1 MKVGVFFNKDHRVQA
16 EQMLSQLSSLRM
28 IETHGFEVT
37 KNWQQLDGNELQFH
51 FNQFDLFVIITNGP
65 LQYDELEKPE
75 LSWLYFI
82 TGYCMGREKPFC
94 QFVLHPNKVH
104 GLSTAITQVYEDSV
118 LLSYVRDEYAI
129 WIHHQQ
135 VTEAKDRII
144 SSGLG
149 LKEDSMA
156 KQVVL
161 GNMSVVKD
169 FLTIGFSPDATDVQG
184 TPLIILALRNGK
196 ESMFSLL
203 LTSGS
208 NLDAKSE
215 DRGSTALMEAALKGS
230 SDLVRLLI
238 DKGVDLDTQ
247 SKNGQTALMLAV
259 GEAQTMVALQL
270 IYAGADVTIKDQ
282 LGMTA
287 EKYASLFGHTQIVDA
302 ITKTLQSIS

>member
-16 EQMLSQLSSLRM
+16 EQLLSQLSSLRM
-28 IETHGFEVT
+28 IEAHGFEVT
-37 KNWQQLDGNELQFH
+37 RNWQLLDGNELQFH
-51 FNQFDLFVIITNGP
+51 FNQFDLFVIITHGP
-65 LQYDELEKPE
+65 LQYEELEKPE

-82 TGYCMGREKPFC
+82 TGYCIGKEKPFC
-94 QFVLHPNKVH
+94 QFVLHPKKVL
-104 GLSTAITQVYEDSV
+104 GLSSAITQVYEESV
-118 LLSYVRDEYAI
+118 LLSYVKDEYAI
-129 WIHHQQ
+129 WIHHQK

-144 SSGLG
+144 SMGLG
-149 LKEDSMA
+149 LNEDSMA
-156 KQVVL
+156 KQVLL
-161 GNMSVVKD
+161 GKKSVVED
-169 FLTIGFSPDATDVQG
+169 YLTVGFSPDATDDLG

-203 LTSGS
+203 LENGA

-215 DRGSTALMEAALKGS
+215 DRGNTALMEAALKGN

-238 DKGVDLDTQ
+238 DRGVELDTQ

-270 IYAGADVTIKDQ
+270 IYAGADVSMKDQ

-302 ITKTLQSIS
+302 IAQKSNSTS